1 MVLTVEEIERLA
13 KRIRAARAVQNHAA
27 SDNLTAKYVRVGIQ
41 LHSALQKC
49 RDSIVEAACCNNA
62 QLLREMRERYL
73 GLREI
78 VIEWRLVA
86 EELGVFSAASASGSA
101 DSGGGGCSLLTPAAS
116 FTSEEACDA

>member
-49 RDSIVEAACCNNA
+49 RDSIVEADCCNNA

-86 EELGVFSAASASGSA
+86 QELGVFSTASANGC
-101 DSGGGGCSLLTPAAS
+101 DGGGGSCSPCAPAAS
-116 FTSEEACDA
+116 FTEGRDA